1 MSNPIYE
8 SATLNRPSF
17 SFSSFHLRAP
27 VESVNRLRKIVL
39 IDDNETTNF
48 LNHRL
53 LTKLGV
59 AEEVAVFSDATE
71 SFEHLWGPDGR
82 PGPTVTDT
90 APDLVFV
97 DLRMPGLDGV
107 EFLELYRNL
116 APEAR
121 QRTKLAILTTSMLP
135 TDRARVAA
143 YPDVEYLV
151 KPLSREKLERLF
163 AEHFPHVHILT
174 PVTA

>member
-1 MSNPIYE
+1 MAI
-8 SATLNRPSF
+8 PS
-17 SFSSFHLRAP
+17 
-27 VESVNRLRKIVL
+27 RLRKVVL

-48 LNHRL
+48 LNERL
-53 LTKLGV
+53 LKRLGV
-59 AEEVAVFSDATE
+59 TEEVKVFADAAE
-71 SFEHLWGPDGR
+71 GFSYLWGPDGCANKCAS
-82 PGPTVTDT
+82 TD
-90 APDLVFV
+90 AQEPELVFV

-116 APEAR
+116 APAAR
-121 QRTKLAILTTSMLP
+121 ERTKLAVLTTSMLP

-163 AEHFPHVHILT
+163 ADYFPHVQLVA
-174 PVTA
+174 PV